1 MPMTFH
7 VGGGEKEGSK
17 MPFAVLARTAGAPSG
32 GALEHP
38 SLCVP

>member
-7 VGGGEKEGSK
+7 VGGREKEGSK
-17 MPFAVLARTAGAPSG
+17 MPFEVLAWTAGAPSG
-32 GALEHP
+32 GALKLS